1 MRIFVLNYEFPPV
14 GGGGGRASA
23 DLCKVL
29 SRRGHEVQVLTAR
42 TPGLPAHEKVDGY
55 QVRRVRSGRRSRFKA
70 SFPAMAGYIL
80 GGWIPGLRLVRA
92 WQPDL
97 MHVHFAVPTGALAY
111 GLHRFTGVPYV
122 LTAHLGD
129 VPGAVPEKTSRWFRF
144 VEPFTP
150 PIWAGAS
157 AVAAVSE
164 YTKELAHA
172 RYDVDIEVVPNG
184 IEMGKL
190 KAPQG
195 AHSPPRLVFA
205 GRFQPQKNLHF
216 LLETLAELRDL
227 AWECK
232 LIGDGPERK
241 SLERAAREFDLAD
254 RITFTGWVEP
264 ERAEAELAESD
275 LLVMPSRSEGL
286 PVVAVQALAHGV
298 AIAASQSGGLAELV
312 EDGRNGISC
321 PVGDRSCFVEGLRRC
336 LQDRERLAAMKRAS
350 RELAAPYD
358 LERVADRYLQI
369 FERVLAS

>member
-1 MRIFVLNYEFPPV
+1 MRILVLNYEFPPV

-29 SRRGHEVQVLTAR
+29 ARRGHEVQVLTAR
-42 TPGLPAHEKVDGY
+42 TPGLPAYEKVDGY
-55 QVRRVRSGRRSRFKA
+55 RVRRVRSGRRSRFEA
-70 SFPAMAGYIL
+70 SFLAMVGYIL
-80 GGWIPGLRLVRA
+80 GGWMPGLRQVRV
-92 WQPDL
+92 WRPDL

-111 GLHRFTGVPYV
+111 GLHRVTDVPYV

-129 VPGAVPEKTSRWFRF
+129 VPGAVPEKTNRWFRF
-144 VEPFTP
+144 IEPLTP
-150 PIWAGAS
+150 PIWAAAS

-164 YTKELAHA
+164 YTKGLAQG

-184 IEMGKL
+184 IEMGKIE
-190 KAPQG
+190 APEG
-195 AHSPPRLVFA
+195 VHSPPRLVFA

-216 LLETLAELRDL
+216 LLEALAEVRDL
-227 AWECK
+227 TWECK

-241 SLERAAREFDLAD
+241 SLERAARALDLAD
-254 RITFTGWVEP
+254 RITFTGWVAP
-264 ERAEAELAESD
+264 ERAEAELAGSD
-275 LLVMPSRSEGL
+275 LLVMPSRTEGL

-298 AIAASQSGGLAELV
+298 AILASQSGGLAEMV

-336 LQDRERLAAMKRAS
+336 LQDLDQLASMKRAS

-358 LERVADRYLQI
+358 LERIADRYLRI
-369 FERVLAS
+369 FERVLES